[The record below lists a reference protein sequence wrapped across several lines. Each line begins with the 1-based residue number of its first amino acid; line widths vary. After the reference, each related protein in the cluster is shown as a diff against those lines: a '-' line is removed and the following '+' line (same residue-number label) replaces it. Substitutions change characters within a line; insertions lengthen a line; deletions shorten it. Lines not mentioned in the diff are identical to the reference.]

1 MPGLITKPDHTQRSA
16 CAPLS
21 WCRSVPP
28 RTHGATGRAQHAIL
42 PLPTSNMPHEQVE
55 HTVRIFITV
64 SSISIVI
71 TVGPIAPRAVLITRA
86 TTSARASA

>member
-1 MPGLITKPDHTQRSA
+1 MYELTSHM
-16 CAPLS
+16 APQ
-21 WCRSVPP
+21 
-28 RTHGATGRAQHAIL
+28 GAHNM

-71 TVGPIAPRAVLITRA
+71 TVGPSASRAVLITRA